1 MQSLGEAYD
10 RRTWQARDP
19 RRLVAGIGLFAV
31 GALSLVAALLL
42 VTTPLS
48 GLVGADAPT
57 VVKRY
62 AGALAGLAVPLLLL
76 GVVVVIPSSRRERAG
91 AVVGTTLSVLG
102 VALFWY
108 AYPVHWT
115 GTASSLAFETGM
127 VYFLGSAVAL
137 WFEFTAIATFKTRNT
152 PGGTVTLSVKRQ
164 GDTRTV
170 QVSQQQYDEY
180 RKTLRSD
187 GGDDE
192 QVIKDL
198 LNE

>member
-10 RRTWQARDP
+10 RRNWQVRDG
-19 RRLVAGIGLFAV
+19 RRLAVGSGLFAA
-31 GALSLVAALLL
+31 GALALVVALLL

-48 GLVGADAPT
+48 GLVGATAPT

-62 AGALAGLAVPLLLL
+62 AGTLAGLAVPALLL
-76 GVVVVIPSSRRERAG
+76 GVVVVVPSSRRERAG
-91 AVVGTTLSVLG
+91 ALVGATLSVVG
-102 VALFWY
+102 VGLFWY
-108 AYPVHWT
+108 AYPAHWT
-115 GTASSLAFETGM
+115 GTTGSLAFETAM
-127 VYFLGSAVAL
+127 VYFLGSIVAL
-137 WFEFTAIATFKTRNT
+137 WFEFTAVATYKTRNT

-187 GGDDE
+187 GGDDQ
-192 QVIKDL
+192 QVIEDL